1 MFRSRHFFGR
11 LRLRKFEVPE
21 PTPVS
26 TKLGRLRLQ
35 AAPAPYTN
43 IVHFDLLKSELIM
56 QVFLDHI
63 YRYKLLSSH
72 ALSQQQGF
80 PILLAKKMQPEP
92 P

>member
-1 MFRSRHFFGR
+1 
-11 LRLRKFEVPE
+11 
-21 PTPVS
+21 
-26 TKLGRLRLQ
+26 
-35 AAPAPYTN
+35 
-43 IVHFDLLKSELIM
+43 M